1 MIRRSRGS
9 KDSGD
14 WPELSAK
21 VVPELWPQQ
30 RLKHIFQTGRRRHRA
45 SEHCD
50 VRDLRNPPL
59 VPERPRAQEVPQRRP
74 PIDPGIGL

>member
-21 VVPELWPQQ
+21 VVPELWPQR
-30 RLKHIFQTGRRRHRA
+30 RLKHIFQTGPAPSSGFRA
-45 SEHCD
+45 PHGGAAALAPI
-50 VRDLRNPPL
+50 DLRL
-59 VPERPRAQEVPQRRP
+59 E
-74 PIDPGIGL
+74 L